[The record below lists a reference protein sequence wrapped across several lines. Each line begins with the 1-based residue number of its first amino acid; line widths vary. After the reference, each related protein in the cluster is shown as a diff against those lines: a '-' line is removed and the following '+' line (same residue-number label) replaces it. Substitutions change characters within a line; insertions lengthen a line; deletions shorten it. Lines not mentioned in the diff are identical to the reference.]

1 MFSGFY
7 KGCLFFILAVAIFG
21 YSMPLVSLYNA
32 SVSANTLTGRGLPP
46 VSNRLHLP
54 VMEILPQ
61 PQERIIIHK
70 EGFPVQLRYDG
81 KWISLYSKP
90 ITVRKLLLNLSIELA
105 KTDKVNFPLHHQL
118 RKDEIIVINRIR
130 YQEYEKD
137 FVIPY
142 TVLMKENSL
151 VENGLKAIWQP
162 GENGKLRKR
171 FRNKIVDGEL
181 VQTQVLWKKTLKDPI
196 EEIIALGTA
205 QFSGPYL
212 KKIRMCASSYNPTVA
227 QCDSDP
233 FTTAT
238 GRRVRFGIVAV
249 DPKVI
254 PLHTKLYVS
263 GYGYAIAADTG
274 GAIKNNKIDLF
285 FWRRLPNSG
294 WRGGYIDVYILGK

>member
-1 MFSGFY
+1 
-7 KGCLFFILAVAIFG
+7 
-21 YSMPLVSLYNA
+21 MPLVSLYNA
-32 SVSANTLTGRGLPP
+32 SASAITLTGRGLPP

-54 VMEILPQ
+54 VMEIFPQ
-61 PQERIIIHK
+61 SPERIIIHE

-81 KWISLYSKP
+81 KWVSLYSKP
-90 ITVRKLLLNLSIELA
+90 ATVRKLLLNLSIELA

-137 FVIPY
+137 FVVPY
-142 TVLMKENSL
+142 TVTMAENPL
-151 VENGLKAIWQP
+151 VEKGLKAIWQP
-162 GENGKLRKR
+162 GENGKIRKR

-181 VQTQVLWKKTLKDPI
+181 VQTQVLWKKTLKNPI
-196 EEIIALGTA
+196 EEIIAMGTA
-205 QFSGPYL
+205 QFCGPYL

-294 WRGGYIDVYILGK
+294 WRGGYIDVYILSK

>member
-1 MFSGFY
+1 MFSSFY
-7 KGCLFFILAVAIFG
+7 KGGLFFVLVMVMFG
-21 YSMPLVSLYNA
+21 YSIPMVSLYRA
-32 SVSANTLTGRGLPP
+32 SVSANTLSGRGLP
-46 VSNRLHLP
+46 SGSHRLQLP
-54 VMEILPQ
+54 IMETLPQ
-61 PQERIIIHK
+61 PKERIIIHE

-81 KWISLYSKP
+81 KWVSFYSKAT
-90 ITVRKLLLNLSIELA
+90 TVRKLLLNLSIELA

-118 RKDEIIVINRIR
+118 RKDELIVIHRIR

-142 TVLMKENSL
+142 TVVMEENSL
-151 VENGLKAIWQP
+151 VEKGLKAVWQP

-171 FRNKIVDGEL
+171 FREKRVDGEL
-181 VQTQVLWKKTLKDPI
+181 VQTQVLWKKTLKNPI

-205 QFSGPYL
+205 QFSGPFL
-212 KKIRMCASSYNPTVA
+212 KKIRMCASSYNPTVS

-238 GRRVRFGIVAV
+238 GRKVRFGIVAV

-274 GAIKNNKIDLF
+274 GAIKKNKIDLF

-294 WRGGYIDVYILGK
+294 WRGGYIDVYVLGK

>member
-1 MFSGFY
+1 MFSSFY
-7 KGCLFFILAVAIFG
+7 KGCLFFILAVVMVG
-21 YSMPLVSLYNA
+21 YSMPLVSLYTG
-32 SVSANTLTGRGLPP
+32 SVSANTLTGRGIPFDSNHLQLPI
-46 VSNRLHLP
+46 
-54 VMEILPQ
+54 MEILPQ
-61 PQERIIIHK
+61 PKERVIIHE

-81 KWISLYSKP
+81 KWISFYSKP
-90 ITVRKLLLNLSIELA
+90 TTVRKLLLNLSIELA
-105 KTDKVNFPLHHQL
+105 ETDKMNFPLSHPLQ
-118 RKDEIIVINRIR
+118 KDDLIVIHRIR

-142 TVLMKENSL
+142 TVLMEENSL
-151 VENGLKAIWQP
+151 VEKGLKAIWQP

-181 VQTQVLWKKTLKDPI
+181 VQTQVLWKKTLKPPVK
-196 EEIIALGTA
+196 EIIALGTA

-294 WRGGYIDVYILGK
+294 WRGGYIDVFILSK